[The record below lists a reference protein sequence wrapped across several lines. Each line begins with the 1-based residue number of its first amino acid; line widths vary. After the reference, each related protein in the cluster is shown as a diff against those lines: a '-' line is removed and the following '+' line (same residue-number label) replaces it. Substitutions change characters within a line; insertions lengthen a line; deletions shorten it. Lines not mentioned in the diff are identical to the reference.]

1 MSLRLTVDSVGKS
14 FGTRSVIKRL
24 SFYLQAPGT
33 LGITGPNGSGK
44 TTLLKLLSGLHLPDK
59 GTISIEVDGRKVE
72 PAGYHDYIKMVSPEL
87 ALYGMLTAFENL
99 SFFATLA
106 GVRCP
111 RSRQEEL
118 LDQVGLAG
126 RGDDRVH
133 TYSSGMKQRLKYAV
147 ALLGE
152 PQLLLLDEP
161 TSNLDDHGKAVVREI
176 METQRQRAALIIA
189 TNETEDLGY
198 AEQIINLGN

>member
-1 MSLRLTVDSVGKS
+1 MSLRLTVESVGKS
-14 FGTRSVIKRL
+14 FGTRAVIKRL
-24 SFYLQAPGT
+24 SFDLQAPGT

-44 TTLLKLLSGLHLPDK
+44 TTLLKLLSGLYLPDK
-59 GTISIEVDGRKVE
+59 GSILIEVDGRKVE
-72 PAGYHDYIKMVSPEL
+72 PAGYHDYVKMVSPEL
-87 ALYGMLTAFENL
+87 SLYDMLTAFENL

-111 RSRQEEL
+111 RNRQEEL

-133 TYSSGMKQRLKYAV
+133 TYSSGMKQRLKYAA

-152 PQLLLLDEP
+152 PQMLLLDEP
-161 TSNLDDHGKAVVREI
+161 TSNLDDNGKAVAQEI
-176 METQRQRAALIIA
+176 METHRQRAALIIA

-198 AEQIINLGN
+198 AEQVINLGN

>member
-24 SFYLQAPGT
+24 SFDLMAPGT

-59 GTISIEVDGRKVE
+59 GSISIEVDGRKVG
-72 PAGYHDYIKMVSPEL
+72 PAGYHDYVKMVSPEL
-87 ALYGMLTAFENL
+87 SLYGMLTAFENL

-126 RGDDRVH
+126 RGSDRVH

-161 TSNLDDHGKAVVREI
+161 TSNLDDKGKAVVREI
-176 METQRQRAALIIA
+176 METQRERAALIIA

-198 AEQIINLGN
+198 AEQVINLGN